1 MKFKTVFLLIF
12 LTSCVSNVQNNTK
25 SFTPYNS
32 KGFALVYEEN
42 DFDSKIISKKL
53 DNNKLEV
60 GHRKLGKNKILI
72 LTNPENNKSVELKVS
87 KKIKYPNFFNVVIT
101 KKVSEE
107 LGLSSEFP
115 FLEVHQ
121 RVKNKSFVAKKAEMF
136 NEEKNVFDKAP
147 VTKIKIDNISKIKN
161 KKNKKQITGKKFS
174 ILIGEFYSKES
185 ANNLKNNLVDKYIK
199 TELLKV
205 RKLGKNRFELS
216 AGPYF
221 SINTLKSDYFTLNKY
236 GFEDLD
242 IKQND

>member
-42 DFDSKIISKKL
+42 DFDNKIVSKKL
-53 DNNKLEV
+53 DSNKLEV

-107 LGLSSEFP
+107 LGLNSEFP
-115 FLEVHQ
+115 FLEVRQ

-147 VTKIKIDNISKIKN
+147 VTKIKIDNISKAKN
-161 KKNKKQITGKKFS
+161 KKNKKQIMNKKFS

-221 SINTLKSDYFTLNKY
+221 SINTLKSDYFALNKY

>member
-42 DFDSKIISKKL
+42 DFDNKIISKKL

>member
-1 MKFKTVFLLIF
+1 
-12 LTSCVSNVQNNTK
+12 
-25 SFTPYNS
+25 
-32 KGFALVYEEN
+32 
-42 DFDSKIISKKL
+42 
-53 DNNKLEV
+53 
-60 GHRKLGKNKILI
+60 
-72 LTNPENNKSVELKVS
+72 
-87 KKIKYPNFFNVVIT
+87 
-101 KKVSEE
+101 
-107 LGLSSEFP
+107 
-115 FLEVHQ
+115 
-121 RVKNKSFVAKKAEMF
+121 MF
-136 NEEKNVFDKAP
+136 NEEKNVFDKEP
-147 VTKIKIDNISKIKN
+147 VRQIKIDNISKIKN